1 MKKSVKKPTYRKKTR
16 ELLIKLIFQMTST
29 GDFSDTAKDAFLDDK
44 SIYTGDVSEDMPPGC
59 IFNEKTGETPD
70 IPYFNWAFLCL
81 KNHLDEIDQ
90 CIEDASEKWKVDR
103 MSIVDLAILRVAT
116 AELIYM
122 DEIEKSVSVNEA
134 VLMAKKYGSEKSAVF
149 INGVLGAIV
158 RSRSGALS

>member
-1 MKKSVKKPTYRKKTR
+1 MKKRAKKPTYRKKTR

-44 SIYTGDVSEDMPPGC
+44 SIYAGDVEEDTPPGC
-59 IFNEKTGETPD
+59 IFNEKTGEIPD

-81 KNHLDEIDQ
+81 KSHLDEIDRI
-90 CIEDASEKWKVDR
+90 IENASEKWKIDR

-116 AELIYM
+116 AELLYM

-149 INGVLGAIV
+149 INGVLGTIA
-158 RSRSGALS
+158 RSRNGALS